1 MEWLWTALIMVGMI
15 VVAIVAITLFQ
26 RSMSKPG
33 AHTNLGA
40 MGGAIDGL
48 DAVFNPQAANAKLER
63 EEQSRQRAPIPSPGD
78 LPKGVRFELDN
89 DGVPTKVVI
98 RASGEAPASG
108 ASSSNPNGNV

>member
-33 AHTNLGA
+33 AHGNMGA
-40 MGGAIDGL
+40 MGGAIAGL
-48 DAVFNPQAANAKLER
+48 DAVFNPQAADAKLER

-78 LPKGVRFELDN
+78 LPKGVRFEMDD

-98 RASGEAPASG
+98 ETSALDTDGH
-108 ASSSNPNGNV
+108 V

>member
-1 MEWLWTALIMVGMI
+1 MLGMV

-26 RSMSKPG
+26 RSMSQAG
-33 AHTNLGA
+33 ARGNMGA

-78 LPKGVRFELDN
+78 LPKGVRFEMDD

-98 RASGEAPASG
+98 DGSAL
-108 ASSSNPNGNV
+108 NPDGNV